1 MKVCIIV
8 IIISTLFSFGTCQAP
23 KKDPQPPLK
32 RDSIYTI
39 GERSSDGIGK
49 CYLGREI
56 SFVMGAEGAEWLE
69 RNNRQQEENTN
80 LAIEKMALS
89 PQSVVADIGAG
100 TGYYTFAIARKI
112 PHGKV
117 YAVEIQ
123 DELIKYLHKKKIATG
138 INNVDIIKGTK
149 LSPSLPTNS
158 IDLAI
163 LVDVYHE
170 LEFPHETLQAIK
182 KSLKNDG
189 EILLLEYR
197 AEDTSIAI
205 KPHHKMTIMQANKE
219 MSANGFKLVFDG
231 EFLPMQH
238 FLLYKKD
245 AKL

>member
-1 MKVCIIV
+1 MKLCITV
-8 IIISTLFSFGTCQAP
+8 IIISTLFSFGTCQSA
-23 KKDPQPPLK
+23 KKSSQPQLK
-32 RDSIYTI
+32 NDTTYTFAK
-39 GERSSDGIGK
+39 RSSDGIGK
-49 CYLGREI
+49 YYLGREI

-69 RNNRQQEENTN
+69 RNTRQQEENTQ

-112 PHGKV
+112 PYGKV

-123 DELIKYLHKKKIATG
+123 DEMIKYLNEKKKAPG
-138 INNVDIIKGTK
+138 SNNVDIIKGTL
-149 LSPSLPTNS
+149 LSPNLPGNS

-163 LVDVYHE
+163 MVDVYHE

-182 KSLKNDG
+182 KSLKSDG
-189 EILLLEYR
+189 AILLLEYR

-205 KPHHKMTIMQANKE
+205 KPHHKMTVVQANKE

-238 FLLYKKD
+238 FLLYKKNNE
-245 AKL
+245 